1 MAALV
6 QRMANVDSNVR
17 RLKTMRT
24 PMRADSELRHYFVDW
39 LKAAEMHWFFVQG
52 VDALAAGLYLPGVLS
67 LLNGVEATLRIT
79 LHQLRDFH
87 FEEELDC
94 HQVLSNALIRKG
106 AEAGLPADKLAFP
119 GETDFVAKLNSAGPS
134 RRNVE
139 IVRQRHNLCHGNVLE
154 YVNRELGEQNQFF
167 TPECLRDLS
176 AILVVISQNW
186 VRALGEFRK
195 TRFSAEPGVGGSGI
209 LVEK

>member
-1 MAALV
+1 
-6 QRMANVDSNVR
+6 
-17 RLKTMRT
+17 
-24 PMRADSELRHYFVDW
+24 MRADSELRHYFVDC

-52 VDALAAGLYLPGVLS
+52 VDALVADLYLPGVLS

-106 AEAGLPADKLAFP
+106 AEAGLPVDKLAFP
-119 GETDFVAKLNSAGPS
+119 GETDFVAKFNSAGPS

-139 IVRQRHNLCHGNVLE
+139 IVRQRHNLCHGNDLE
-154 YVNRELGEQNQFF
+154 YVNRDLGEQNQFF
-167 TPECLRDLS
+167 APECLRGLS
-176 AILVVISQNW
+176 TTLVEISKDW
-186 VRALGEFRK
+186 VRALGKFRR
-195 TRFSAEPGVGGSGI
+195 TRFSGEPGVRGPGI
-209 LVEK
+209 LVEE